1 MKLETDS
8 TYLLSSNTPWYA
20 SESKVGFVDNKTGNI
35 LFFDAQTGG
44 KFFCINRRGAGPEE

>member
-44 KFFCINRRGAGPEE
+44 KALLYQ